1 MVHISDIGICETI
14 LDFFM
19 LFSII
24 LCDLLY
30 TIAILTTNP
39 HYPLSAFMLFIR
51 AATFPWKLL
60 HLDAYKIP
68 NKIKYIL
75 SWSVN

>member
-39 HYPLSAFMLFIR
+39 HYPLLYF
-51 AATFPWKLL
+51 
-60 HLDAYKIP
+60 
-68 NKIKYIL
+68 
-75 SWSVN
+75 